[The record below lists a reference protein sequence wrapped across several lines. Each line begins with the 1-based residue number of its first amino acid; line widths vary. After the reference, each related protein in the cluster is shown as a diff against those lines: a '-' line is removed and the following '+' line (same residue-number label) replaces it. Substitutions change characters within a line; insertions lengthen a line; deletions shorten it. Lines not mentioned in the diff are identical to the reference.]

1 MKKPLA
7 VLSVFL
13 LVAIL
18 VPAVCS
24 GDTLD
29 EVKKKGVLVVGVRD
43 AFPPFGYMDRTKGE
57 IAGVDVDL
65 AAAIARKLG
74 VPLKVIP
81 VNPAERVPSLLD
93 GKVDLVAAAMSK
105 TPDRAKLV
113 DFSLTY
119 FTTRQRVLAKT
130 GSIVTVKDLEG
141 KKIGTIEGST
151 SEGYLN
157 TEVPAA
163 VVYTFSDYRVAI
175 NALQK
180 GAIDAVSMEG
190 VVLYG
195 LLSSLPKDAYEIPR
209 GIALSDESYG
219 LAVRK
224 GDAKFLEYVNAVLTE
239 LNKSGEANRIFE
251 KWLTRRDIAA
261 TASAPPAGPRAGGV
275 ITRPTSTD
283 GRFVAIG
290 LRGVFTADA
299 EVGFYTPQGN
309 FICNGKVLS
318 IYGDEVYVDA
328 TCAPKDS
335 IHPGF
340 PVAMGLSREE
350 AKKIIGERQE
360 VLKKVKEES
369 EKEAG
374 QRRKEIEAEHKK
386 EEAERE
392 KYQEQITQ
400 QRMQLDYQYDER
412 SYYWGGYRHW

>member
-1 MKKPLA
+1 MKKLLS

-13 LVAIL
+13 LAVIL

-24 GDTLD
+24 ADTLE
-29 EVKKKGVLVVGVRD
+29 EVKKKGVLIVGVED

-57 IAGVDVDL
+57 IVGIDVDL

-74 VPLKVIP
+74 VPLKIIP
-81 VNPAERVPSLLD
+81 VAPSERVPLLLD
-93 GKVDLVAAAMSK
+93 GKIDLVAAAMSK

-113 DFSLTY
+113 DFSHTY
-119 FTTRQRVLAKT
+119 FSTRQRVLAKM

-151 SEGYLN
+151 SEAYLK
-157 TEVPAA
+157 TEVPTA
-163 VVYTFSDYRVAI
+163 VVHTFRDYKYAI
-175 NALQK
+175 DALQK
-180 GAIDAVSMEG
+180 GAIDAVLMEG
-190 VVLYG
+190 VILYG

-224 GDAKFLEYVNAVLTE
+224 GDAKFLEYVNATLTE
-239 LNKSGEANRIFE
+239 LNKSGAANKIFE
-251 KWLTRRDIAA
+251 KWLTRRDAAA
-261 TASAPPAGPRAGGV
+261 TTSAPPTGPRAGGV
-275 ITRPTSTD
+275 VTRPATTD
-283 GRFVAIG
+283 GRYVAMG
-290 LRGVFTADA
+290 LRGVFTVDA
-299 EVGFYTPQGN
+299 EVGFYTPQGE

-335 IHPGF
+335 IQPGF

-350 AKKIIGERQE
+350 AKKIISERQE

-369 EKEAG
+369 QKEAE
-374 QRRKEIEAEHKK
+374 QRRMEIASEYKK
-386 EEAERE
+386 EKAERE
-392 KYQEQITQ
+392 RYQEQITQ
-400 QRMQLDYQYDER
+400 QKMQLDYQYGEQY
-412 SYYWGGYRHW
+412 YYWGGYRH

>member
-1 MKKPLA
+1 MKNLLTT
-7 VLSVFL
+7 LSVFL
-13 LVAIL
+13 LAVIL
-18 VPAVCS
+18 VPVARS
-24 GDTLD
+24 ADTVE
-29 EVKKKGVLVVGVRD
+29 EVRKKGVLVVGVKD
-43 AFPPFGYMDRTKGE
+43 AFPPFGYVDRTKGE
-57 IAGVDVDL
+57 IVGIDVDL

-81 VNPAERVPSLLD
+81 VTSPERVPSLLD
-93 GKVDLVAAAMSK
+93 GKVDLLAAAMSK

-119 FTTRQRVLAKT
+119 FTTRQRVLAKM

-141 KKIGTIEGST
+141 KKIGIIEGST
-151 SEGYLN
+151 AEGYFK
-157 TEVPAA
+157 TEVPTA
-163 VVYTFSDYRVAI
+163 VVTAFGDYKYAI
-175 NALQK
+175 DALRK

-224 GDAKFLEYVNAVLTE
+224 GDAKFLEYVNATLTE
-239 LNKSGEANRIFE
+239 LNKSGEGSKIFE
-251 KWLTRRDIAA
+251 KWLTRRNAA
-261 TASAPPAGPRAGGV
+261 AAASVPSAGPRAGGV

-283 GRFVAIG
+283 GRFVAMGI
-290 LRGVFTADA
+290 RGVFLSDA
-299 EVGFYTPQGN
+299 EVGIYTPQGD

-335 IHPGF
+335 IQPGF
-340 PVAMGLSREE
+340 PVAMGLSKEE

-369 EKEAG
+369 QKEAE
-374 QRRKEIEAEHKK
+374 QRRKETATEYKQK
-386 EEAERE
+386 EGERE
-392 KYQEQITQ
+392 KYQEQIT
-400 QRMQLDYQYDER
+400 REKMLLDYQYDER
-412 SYYWGGYRHW
+412 NYYWGGYHRW

>member
-1 MKKPLA
+1 MRKLLA

-13 LVAIL
+13 LAVIL
-18 VPAVCS
+18 VPAARS
-24 GDTLD
+24 AGTLD
-29 EVKKKGVLVVGVRD
+29 EVRKKGVLVVGVKESV
-43 AFPPFGYMDRTKGE
+43 PPFGYMDRTKGE
-57 IAGVDVDL
+57 IVGIDVDL

-74 VPLKVIP
+74 VPLKLLP
-81 VNPAERVPSLLD
+81 VTPAERVPSLLD

-119 FTTRQRVLAKT
+119 FMTSQRILAKVGT
-130 GSIVTVKDLEG
+130 IVTVKDLEG

-151 SEGYLN
+151 SEAYLKPR
-157 TEVPAA
+157 VPSA
-163 VVYTFSDYRVAI
+163 VVRNFSDYKFAI
-175 NALQK
+175 DALQK
-180 GAIDAVSMEG
+180 GEIDAVSMEG

-195 LLSSLPKDAYEIPR
+195 LLSLLPKNAYEIPM

-224 GDAKFLEYVNAVLTE
+224 GDAKFLEYVNATLTE
-239 LNKSGEANRIFE
+239 LSKSGEANKIFE
-251 KWLTRRDIAA
+251 KWLTRRDAPAA
-261 TASAPPAGPRAGGV
+261 PSAQPAGPRAGGV
-275 ITRPTSTD
+275 ITRSTTTD
-283 GRFVAIG
+283 GRFIAMG
-290 LRGVFTADA
+290 LRGVFTAEA
-299 EVGFYTPQGN
+299 EVGFYTPQGE

-335 IHPGF
+335 IQPGF

-360 VLKKVKEES
+360 VLTKVKEES
-369 EKEAG
+369 QKEAE
-374 QRRKEIEAEHKK
+374 QRRKEIASEHLK

-392 KYQEQITQ
+392 KYQEKMTQ
-400 QRMQLDYQYDER
+400 QKMQLDYQYDEQH
-412 SYYWGGYRHW
+412 YYWGGYRHW